1 MSFVRVYEEN
11 EQNKH
16 NGHSLKMALPNIMTF
31 ANLFFGIVAILS
43 ASRLKNGTTLAS
55 IFILI
60 AAVNDRFDGKVAR
73 KFNAESALGE
83 QLDSLADLISFGLA
97 PAFVAWSM
105 QLSELK
111 ILGVFSVVVFV
122 FAGAYRLAR
131 FNIAESKKYFVGMP
145 ITAAGVFLSVNNI
158 FMSINHLTGYA
169 GIKTV
174 IIMLILSYCMVCN
187 IKIKKM

>member
-11 EQNKH
+11 EQNKN

-43 ASRLKNGTTLAS
+43 VSRLKNGVTLAS

-111 ILGVFSVVVFV
+111 ILGVFSVIVFV

-131 FNIAESKKYFVGMP
+131 FNIAESKKYFIGMP

-158 FMSINHLTGYA
+158 FMSINHLSGYD